1 MQAFQKR
8 IGGVGLPKTYN
19 VLGESIVDSTNAPGR
34 LFNNL
39 FNPFTVKKQK
49 DDEVLKAFIKHEVNI
64 PALQPVIK
72 GVDLSQ
78 FINPK
83 TGKTAFEEY
92 NELVGKSGLR
102 KDLERTIKS
111 RRFKDAPDQITLDE
125 NNKFGGKKAIVYDRV
140 KFYRDLEFNKIQFS
154 QKYVSKLNPKIT
166 LGQAYINKD
175 IIKRVGKATNK
186 FPSGMKTGVYDFI
199 DQTK

>member
-1 MQAFQKR
+1 M
-8 IGGVGLPKTYN
+8 
-19 VLGESIVDSTNAPGR
+19 
-34 LFNNL
+34 
-39 FNPFTVKKQK
+39 TVKTQKQ
-49 DDEVLKAFIKHEVNI
+49 DEVLKSFIKHDINI
-64 PALQPVIK
+64 PALEKVIK

-78 FINPK
+78 FVNPK

-92 NELVGKSGLR
+92 NELIGQSGLR

-111 RRFKDAPDQITLDE
+111 KRYLDAPDQIVLDE

-154 QKYVSKLNPKIT
+154 NKYVSKVNPKLT
-166 LGQAYINKD
+166 LGQAYMNKD
-175 IIKRVGKATNK
+175 MIKRIGKATNQ
-186 FPSGMKTGVYDFI
+186 FPTGMKTGIYDFI